1 MPLSMPQIRR
11 PARGRLVT
19 GLDIEPGAVR
29 AVQARVEGS
38 RLVVE
43 RAASAVLEPGI
54 VRDGEVVEPQA
65 LGEVLKEL
73 FAEHK
78 LDKRV
83 RIGVANQRVVV
94 RHLLLPPITDAK
106 QVETA
111 VRFMAADE
119 LPMPIDQAVID
130 HVVLGP
136 VDTAEGP
143 RTRVLVV
150 AARRSMIDSLL
161 AAAQAAGLRTEGIDL
176 AAFAMVRA
184 AGARGDEATLHV
196 AVGGVVNLA
205 VTRAGECVFT
215 RVVAG
220 GLEAMAGELAE
231 REMIS
236 VEEARDALGRVRLD
250 AEPPAAPEP
259 VAEVIPEPEP
269 VAEVAPEPEL
279 EPAEDEPVLFFAS
292 PPPKPTVV
300 AESEVVSVAEVAPEP
315 EPEPEPVPAASAED
329 RLLAEARAVVTDGLR
344 RIAGEV
350 RNSIDFHL
358 TSGGDQDATVQ
369 RVLLTGPA
377 LAVPGFAEELSR
389 RLSLPVEA
397 ADVEG
402 TTEPGAFAVA
412 AGLAV
417 EELAA

>member
-1 MPLSMPQIRR
+1 
-11 PARGRLVT
+11 
-19 GLDIEPGAVR
+19 
-29 AVQARVEGS
+29 
-38 RLVVE
+38 
-43 RAASAVLEPGI
+43 
-54 VRDGEVVEPQA
+54 
-65 LGEVLKEL
+65 
-73 FAEHK
+73 
-78 LDKRV
+78 
-83 RIGVANQRVVV
+83 
-94 RHLLLPPITDAK
+94 
-106 QVETA
+106 
-111 VRFMAADE
+111 
-119 LPMPIDQAVID
+119 
-130 HVVLGP
+130 
-136 VDTAEGP
+136 
-143 RTRVLVV
+143 
-150 AARRSMIDSLL
+150 MIDSLL

-259 VAEVIPEPEP
+259 VAEVLPEPEPEP

-279 EPAEDEPVLFFAS
+279 TPEPAEDEPVLFFAS

-300 AESEVVSVAEVAPEP
+300 AESEPEPVVEP
-315 EPEPEPVPAASAED
+315 EPEPEPVPVASAED
-329 RLLAEARAVVTDGLR
+329 RLLAEARNVVTDGLR

-402 TTEPGAFAVA
+402 ATAPGAFAVA